1 MDTSVLFSL
10 QATGAIK
17 LKKLREDQN
26 GDVSYKMKMRK
37 VNDNVTWFTDR
48 PKREAGSGTLRD
60 LIREWDDSFR
70 TSNPNSALA
79 YIDKDGNPDTI
90 VFEQYKPKFN
100 KRKGILTS
108 KIKVHSDQDLKDISS
123 KRRNPLSE
131 LALDARLDDNNSFDH
146 KFKSGSLFI
155 DNWFARNTE
164 VKITNNTNQTILF
177 TQLGQNTKDT
187 DWEKVILEAAVEIG
201 TMIGCGAS
209 LVANPSPA
217 RVIEPSKRGLNNK
230 NLGPLGREN
239 GRAIAKELFESISSV
254 NENGQGVELSEAG
267 SIIGSEFEFAKGGG
281 DFEALASMAGDE
293 VNVVAEPVLDFGGG
307 IADIA
312 EGVEF
317 EIGEEAAE
325 SLLKGATGK
334 AGAALCLVGT
344 GVAFI
349 KNVTSALRGS
359 YTDGFYPIKKTSNIL
374 AEDSKPDDSKT
385 GDEYDYYTLIPS
397 KQSISFNRT
406 EGDFTKE
413 GSKDVNFAINIL
425 PPTDDKFVIPYGVFS
440 FDNPAIGHPKA
451 YYKQLSGFN
460 YSNVVED
467 RIIESG
473 EEGDT
478 KTVRNRNY
486 VIGDV
491 TSTVTYNDKQ
501 TSDFNEDDTVIGWSV
516 TFEGDVANDVLDTL
530 GKSASL
536 IVPD

>member
-17 LKKLREDQN
+17 LKKLREDEN

-48 PKREAGSGTLRD
+48 PKREAGSGTLRE
-60 LIREWDDSFR
+60 LIQEWDDSFK
-70 TSNPNSALA
+70 TSNPNSALS

-108 KIKVHSDQDLKDISS
+108 KIKVHSDQVLKDISS

-187 DWEKVILEAAVEIG
+187 DWEMVILEAAVEIG

-217 RVIEPSKRGLNNK
+217 RLIEPSKRGLNNK

-267 SIIGSEFEFAKGGG
+267 TIIGSEFELEKGAG
-281 DFEALASMAGDE
+281 DLEALASMAGDE
-293 VNVVAEPVLDFGGG
+293 VNIVAEPVLDFGGV
-307 IADIA
+307 ADIA
-312 EGVEF
+312 EGFEF

-334 AGAALCLVGT
+334 VGAAICLVGS
-344 GVAFI
+344 AYHFI
-349 KNVTSALRGS
+349 KNVSGALRGS
-359 YTDGFYPIKKTSNIL
+359 YTDGFYPMKKMPIL
-374 AEDSKPDDSKT
+374 LPKDSKQDDSKT
-385 GDEYDYYTLIPS
+385 GDEYDYYTLIPPKKS
-397 KQSISFNRT
+397 YTFNRT

-425 PPTDDKFVIPYGVFS
+425 SPTDDKFVIPYGVFS

-451 YYKQLSGFN
+451 YYKQLSGFD
-460 YSNVVED
+460 YSSVVED

-473 EEGDT
+473 EKDET

-491 TSTVTYNDKQ
+491 TSTVKYNDKQ
-501 TSDFNEDDTVIGWSV
+501 TSEINEDDTVIGWDV
-516 TFEGDVANDVLDTL
+516 TFNGEVANDVLDTL
-530 GKSASL
+530 GGSASL